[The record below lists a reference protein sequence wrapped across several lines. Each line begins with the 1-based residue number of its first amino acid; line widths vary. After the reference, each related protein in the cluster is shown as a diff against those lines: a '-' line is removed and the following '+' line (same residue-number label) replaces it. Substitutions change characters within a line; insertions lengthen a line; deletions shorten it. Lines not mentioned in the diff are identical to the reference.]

1 MDKLF
6 RALRTALAIL
16 IFANPIA
23 LARVQHSGGPN
34 VLVSIIVEATPE
46 RCWAAIRD
54 PNSSLDHRRRIST
67 GPENIMV
74 EETFND
80 LPILHSATC
89 LFEETEVPLKEITFK
104 LRHSDKFKSMSGAYR
119 LTARP
124 DGTTVVEL
132 ESNLDIGPIPFTGK
146 LAQSINEAKCRER
159 LMRVKAIAESN
170 QHHPIVASADGAFG
184 H

>member
-23 LARVQHSGGPN
+23 LARVQHPGGAS
-34 VLVSIIVEATPE
+34 VMVSVIVEATPE
-46 RCWAAIRD
+46 RCWDAIRN
-54 PNSSLDHRRRIST
+54 PSSSLDHRRVISS
-67 GPENIMV
+67 GPENVIV

-89 LFEETEVPLKEITFK
+89 VFVETEIPLKEISFK
-104 LRHSDKFKSMSGAYR
+104 LKHSDKFKSMSGAYR
-119 LTARP
+119 LSARP

-159 LMRVKAIAESN
+159 LMRIKAIAESN
-170 QHHPIVASADGAFG
+170 QTHPVVASAVTQ
-184 H
+184 